1 MKRNHIQKCLQ
12 WCEKNQ
18 IPCNKFI
25 DNTNTNN
32 NNNITNIHN
41 NIFLNMKNRVTQH
54 GNDIQ
59 NVDVELEEAEA
70 EAEAGAGAGA
80 EAARAV
86 VRVRIRRVAVA
97 AAAPRDR

>member
-59 NVDVELEEAEA
+59 NVDVELEEDIITLVNEM
-70 EAEAGAGAGA
+70 
-80 EAARAV
+80 V
-86 VRVRIRRVAVA
+86 DFVIN
-97 AAAPRDR
+97 DKC